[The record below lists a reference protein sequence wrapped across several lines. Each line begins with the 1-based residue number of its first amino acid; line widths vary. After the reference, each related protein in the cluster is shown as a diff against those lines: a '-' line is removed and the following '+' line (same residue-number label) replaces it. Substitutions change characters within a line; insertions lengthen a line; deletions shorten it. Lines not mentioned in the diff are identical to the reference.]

1 MGVTLQRLFGTP
13 RFRKAFIAAAFAC
26 ACVCAP
32 AIHAQKVAVDLDPAA
47 TTVNFTLGAT
57 MHTVHGTFKLKT
69 GHIVID
75 PGTGKAS
82 GSIVIDATS
91 AETENSSRDAKMHGE
106 ILESKKYPEI
116 VFTPATV
123 KGPLVDMLNRQK
135 PAQFEVAG
143 FFSLHGQ
150 DHDATLN
157 IAVQPGTAGR
167 VDTTTE
173 FPVPFVSW
181 GLKNPSTFMLHVAD
195 TVHVDVHASGKIS
208 AAP

>member
-1 MGVTLQRLFGTP
+1 MV
-13 RFRKAFIAAAFAC
+13 RFCATVPFRRALVAVVF
-26 ACVCAP
+26 ACVCGFAP
-32 AIHAQKVAVDLDPAA
+32 AIQAQQIAVDLDPNGS
-47 TTVNFTLGAT
+47 TVNFTLGAT
-57 MHTVHGTFKLKT
+57 MHTVHGTFKLKN

-75 PGTGKAS
+75 PATGKAS
-82 GSIVIDATS
+82 GSIVVDATS
-91 AETENSSRDAKMHGE
+91 AQTENSSRDAKMHGE
-106 ILESKKYPEI
+106 ILESKKFPEI

-123 KGPLVDMLNRQK
+123 KGPLADMLNRQK

-150 DHDATLN
+150 NHDATLN
-157 IAVQPGTAGR
+157 IAVQPGAAGR
-167 VDTTTE
+167 VDTTSE

-195 TVHVDVHASGKIS
+195 TVNVDVHAAGRIS